1 MEKYKKWIIRGV
13 NNTSVK
19 CQVCP
24 IPRINIEIS
33 NQSGESPSTVSSAA
47 THFKKLD
54 SFFVLEAVS
63 DTEIKW
69 TLQHFFFL
77 IYHFVP
83 AMTFLHFWLCSQR
96 VVLLKSFVWKKIK
109 VHHNNYSIAL
119 YFWLTLVNKVQTVEF
134 YTISIDESLKLVI

>member
-1 MEKYKKWIIRGV
+1 M
-13 NNTSVK
+13 
-19 CQVCP
+19 CP

-69 TLQHFFFL
+69 TLQHFFFSNL
-77 IYHFVP
+77 SFRSSYDVSAFMIMFP
-83 AMTFLHFWLCSQR
+83 ESCIAQKFCLEKDKSSSQ
-96 VVLLKSFVWKKIK
+96 
-109 VHHNNYSIAL
+109 
-119 YFWLTLVNKVQTVEF
+119 
-134 YTISIDESLKLVI
+134 

>member
-1 MEKYKKWIIRGV
+1 MWSNKGLVLVVMGILYFDDQWLQMEKYKKWIIRGV

-63 DTEIKW
+63 DTEIK
-69 TLQHFFFL
+69 
-77 IYHFVP
+77 
-83 AMTFLHFWLCSQR
+83 
-96 VVLLKSFVWKKIK
+96 
-109 VHHNNYSIAL
+109 
-119 YFWLTLVNKVQTVEF
+119 
-134 YTISIDESLKLVI
+134 